1 MFSFEVQIALVQWLH
16 YRRGQASGGG
26 AMSGE
31 RLKKIKAVAP
41 GAGLSVIVTWDN
53 GRSDTVDLSGPVRA
67 LTGLAPLRKA
77 ATFRKVRVAD
87 WGWALAWPRGRDMSA
102 ATLWRLAQEQSGR
115 SMPAAAF
122 EGWRRRHRLTQAQA
136 AHALGLSPRMVKY
149 YASGEKPVPRTVA
162 LATLGYEAQA
172 RGRRSPQQQR
182 PRKPDHAGVS
192 G

>member
-1 MFSFEVQIALVQWLH
+1 
-16 YRRGQASGGG
+16 
-26 AMSGE
+26 MSGE

-41 GAGLSVIVTWDN
+41 GAALSVIVTWEN
-53 GRSDTVDLSGPVRA
+53 GRSDTVDLSAAVHG
-67 LTGLAPLRKA
+67 LKGLAPLRKP

-87 WGWALAWPRGRDMSA
+87 WGWALAWPRGLDMSA

-122 EGWRRRHRLTQAQA
+122 EDWRRRHRLTQAQA

-172 RGRRSPQQQR
+172 RSERPARRRARRPARGAGRGASYS
-182 PRKPDHAGVS
+182 AAAE
-192 G
+192 